1 MKNYN
6 CMIEWNSHC
15 DENDILSMKKKILEC
30 VKVKFWNVKNLELTY
45 KEVGGKN
52 DNRKK
57 A

>member
-1 MKNYN
+1 
-6 CMIEWNSHC
+6 MIEWNSHC